1 MRAAFTG
8 LKYLHQANG
17 VIKERINDLIDKI
30 RGHEKYDEES
40 AAEIERLSDKIV
52 ILTDGDNVGA
62 MSRLRDRFNAAKTR
76 SKQAEQKL
84 IDKVTEQRE
93 EIELTQK
100 EAEQQKTL
108 VASLQQQLEQ
118 PAYTKLAMKPQIVS
132 RKEPLEGAVFRRRL
146 SW

>member
-1 MRAAFTG
+1 M
-8 LKYLHQANG
+8 KYLHQANG

-62 MSRLRDRFNAAKTR
+62 MRRLRDRFNAAKTR

-118 PAYTKLAMKPQIVS
+118 PTYTELAMKPQIVS
-132 RKEPLEGAVFRRRL
+132 RKELLEGAVFRRRL

>member
-1 MRAAFTG
+1 M
-8 LKYLHQANG
+8 KYLHQANG

-62 MSRLRDRFNAAKTR
+62 MRRLRDRFNAAKTR

-132 RKEPLEGAVFRRRL
+132 RKELLEGAVFRRRL